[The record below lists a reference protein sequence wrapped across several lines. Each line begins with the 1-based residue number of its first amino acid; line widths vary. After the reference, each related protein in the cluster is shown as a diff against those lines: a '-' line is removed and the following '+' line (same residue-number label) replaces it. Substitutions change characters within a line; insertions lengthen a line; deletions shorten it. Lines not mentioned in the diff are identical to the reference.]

1 MTISSTATRKAGP
14 YAGNGSTVAFA
25 FSFKVFAD
33 SDLVVTHTDDNGLET
48 VKTLT
53 THYTATLNANQN
65 SNPGGTVTMLTAPA
79 TGEKLTIT
87 SAVPKTQAVNLSDG
101 GGFFASV
108 VNNALDRLTIF
119 SQELAER
126 LGRAMSLPVSVDAG
140 VSAELPTPTAG
151 KLLAWASD
159 GLSIVNSAPT
169 GVVAGSITA
178 TELASDAVEED
189 AILNGA
195 VTTNKLGALAVT
207 AAKLA
212 ADAVET
218 AKIKDANVTNGKLS
232 ANAVTLAKTDASGLQ
247 PIVVLRDEKAS
258 GTSGGT
264 FNSGAWQTRDLNTKA
279 TDTHSICT
287 LAANQFSLPAGTYEI
302 NVRAPCFLTGQTKA
316 KLRNV
321 SDGSDTII
329 GASGYAYGAAGGDA
343 ISSTVD
349 GVFTI
354 ASSKTFEVQHRCA
367 TTSAVSGFGYADGFS
382 VVEVYTEVFIRKI
395 A

>member
-1 MTISSTATRKAGP
+1 MTVSSTNSRLSYNGDGVSVNFATP
-14 YAGNGSTVAFA
+14 YFLANADI
-25 FSFKVFAD
+25 KVYVGGV
-33 SDLVVTHTDDNGLET
+33 L
-48 VKTLT
+48 KTLT
-53 THYTATLNANQN
+53 TDYTLTGAGTE
-65 SNPGGTVTMLTAPA
+65 SGGTCSFLSAPASGTGNVVILRDPDQLQSTDLPSNDPFPSSSVEKAFDKLTMLVQRCRDLLGRSFTLQDSDTSGASVTM
-79 TGEKLTIT
+79 
-87 SAVPKTQAVNLSDG
+87 
-101 GGFFASV
+101 
-108 VNNALDRLTIF
+108 
-119 SQELAER
+119 
-126 LGRAMSLPVSVDAG
+126 
-140 VSAELPTPTAG
+140 PTPTAG

-178 TELASDAVEED
+178 TELASDAVEEE

>member
-1 MTISSTATRKAGP
+1 MTVSSTNARISYNGDGVSVNFATP
-14 YAGNGSTVAFA
+14 YFLVDADI
-25 FSFKVFAD
+25 KVYVGGV
-33 SDLVVTHTDDNGLET
+33 L
-48 VKTLT
+48 KTLT
-53 THYTATLNANQN
+53 TDYTLTGAGTE
-65 SNPGGTVTMLTAPA
+65 SGGTCSFLSAPASGTGNVVILRDPDQLQSTDLPSNDPFPSSSVEKAFDKLTMLVQRCRDLLGRSFTLQDSDTSGASVTM
-79 TGEKLTIT
+79 
-87 SAVPKTQAVNLSDG
+87 
-101 GGFFASV
+101 
-108 VNNALDRLTIF
+108 
-119 SQELAER
+119 
-126 LGRAMSLPVSVDAG
+126 
-140 VSAELPTPTAG
+140 PTPTAG

-159 GLSIVNSAPT
+159 GLSIVNSSPT

-178 TELASDAVEED
+178 TELASDAVE
-189 AILNGA
+189 
-195 VTTNKLGALAVT
+195 
-207 AAKLA
+207 
-212 ADAVET
+212 T
-218 AKIKDANVTNGKLS
+218 AKIKDSNVTNGKL
-232 ANAVTLAKTDASGLQ
+232 AGNAVTLEKTDAAGLQ

-279 TDTHSICT
+279 TDTHSICA

-302 NVRAPCFLTGQTKA
+302 HVRAPCFLTAQTKA

-354 ASSKTFEVQHRCA
+354 ASSKTFEVQHRCS
-367 TTSAVSGFGYADGFS
+367 TTSTVSGFGYADGFG